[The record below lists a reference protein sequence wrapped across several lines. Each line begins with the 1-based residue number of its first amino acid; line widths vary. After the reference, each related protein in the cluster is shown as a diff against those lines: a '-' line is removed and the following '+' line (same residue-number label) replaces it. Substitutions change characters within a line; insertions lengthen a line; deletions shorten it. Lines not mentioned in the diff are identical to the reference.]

1 MSRLSLV
8 LVLVVLLAVAGVAFS
23 LDIKG
28 SSQGMIAAPGDNSV
42 AVGYTLNAWDL
53 PSAYTIYDG
62 DSTEDFYIRRVFN
75 GSAETY
81 WMRIPAGQSILIPAP
96 EPTLSGSYYQ
106 HTLQFA
112 GHTDTLYIFPWY
124 E

>member
-8 LVLVVLLAVAGVAFS
+8 LVLVLALAIAGVAFS
-23 LDIKG
+23 LDIKA

-42 AVGYTLNAWDL
+42 AVGYVANQWEL
-53 PSAYTIYDG
+53 PSAYTVYNG
-62 DSTEDFYIRRVFN
+62 DVTEDFYIRRVFN

-81 WMRIPAGQSILIPAP
+81 WMRIPAGNSILVPAP
-96 EPTLSGSYYQ
+96 EASFSGGYYQ